1 MPMRTIL
8 LTTVLVLSAAAQP
21 ALAGALATAP
31 AQLREVALTYPAE
44 SVVEASRQATVAAQV
59 SGRVVQVMVDAGD
72 RVTRGQVLMRIDERE
87 AVQGVAAAQA
97 GVVQAQAALTNATAT
112 VERTRNLRDKN
123 FVSQAALDQ
132 AEATHRAAVAQLKA
146 AEAGRGQAG
155 TVRSF
160 TVVTSPLTGVVA
172 QRLTEEGEM
181 AAPGRPLLALFEPG
195 ELRVV
200 ASIPQ
205 YKLADLPAQLKAKV
219 EFPERRLWV
228 DAVRVERLPVADA
241 RTHTVRV
248 RVYLPADVA
257 GVVPGMFA
265 RVHLVLGSARKL
277 VVSADAVVR
286 RGEVTA
292 VYVQA
297 ADGSLTLRQVR
308 LGEPVADG
316 GIEVLAGLA
325 DGETVVADPVQ
336 GGMALLDQRRT
347 QNESMKK

>member
-1 MPMRTIL
+1 MRTTL
-8 LTTVLVLSAAAQP
+8 LMTVLVLSAAAQP
-21 ALAGALATAP
+21 AVAGTLATAP
-31 AQLREVALTYPAE
+31 AQVREVALTYPAE

-72 RVTRGQVLMRIDERE
+72 RVSRGQVLMRIDERE
-87 AVQGVAAAQA
+87 AAQGVAAAQA
-97 GVVQAQAALTNATAT
+97 GVAQAQAALTNATAT
-112 VERTRNLRDKN
+112 LERTRNLRDKN
-123 FVSQAALDQ
+123 FISQAALDQ
-132 AEATHRAAVAQLKA
+132 AEAAHRAAVAQLKA

-205 YKLADLPAQLKAKV
+205 YKLAALPQELRAKV
-219 EFPERRLWV
+219 EFPERHLWV

-265 RVHLVLGSARKL
+265 RVHLVLGNARKL
-277 VVSADAVVR
+277 VVPAEAVVR

-297 ADGSLTLRQVR
+297 ADGGLALRQVR

-325 DGETVVADPVQ
+325 GGETVVADPVK
-336 GGMALLDQRRT
+336 GGMALLEQRRAALEST
-347 QNESMKK
+347 QK